1 MKFAKELDDNAVPE
15 WKGQYLDYKRG
26 KKKLKAVTRALRN
39 VNRPEGAEKQQA
51 RRSPFASLRD
61 APVYSL
67 FQQER
72 QNGVSQQPTGSRDS
86 STPLVHARSRS
97 LDAPGPRAS
106 QHDEE
111 DGDAT
116 PRATAINER
125 SPLRIGRQDG
135 PKMTRYGSII
145 GTPPDKDSPAM
156 ALLRL
161 APSLE
166 LPDPALPTDE
176 DSDSDHPISPGHGP
190 AVLSTEQT
198 PLPPSTQL
206 AHTGNAYQIAKPTD
220 APSSVLSSKR
230 YDFLRPIQR
239 ANSTPD
245 NTRRTPDNTR
255 RRPFMR
261 RVFSIAPPAQTAD
274 VALEAYREV
283 DFRQAEFFLFL
294 DKELLK
300 IEKFYLKVE
309 NEAVERLK
317 VLREQLHIMRDH
329 RMIEVVAAEHK
340 RKAASQPQTQNGNV
354 SQQQDR
360 GWAGHLQIPF
370 TAGSGDDDD
379 TRDFTKPLSHLQAS
393 VDVTRDALNK
403 LKPGRVGKTS
413 KAMEA
418 LSTPERALGLTPT
431 TSQHLRDPQQDYT
444 RRPDPDANHGVTYRA
459 AKRKLKAA
467 LAEYYR
473 GLELLKSYALLNRTA
488 FRKIDKKYDKI
499 VNAHPTGRYMAEKVN
514 KAHFVLSTTPDELIT
529 QTEDLYARYFERG
542 NHKLAVSKLRAKVP
556 RAEDYTASIFRTGLL
571 MAAGTVLG
579 LQGLVGASLA
589 FKDEAGSDPQ
599 MQMQTSYLLQIY
611 AGYFLM
617 LLLFFLFVLD
627 AAIFSAYKVNY
638 PFIFEFDSRH
648 TLDWKQLAELPAY
661 FWFLLGFTIWC
672 NFAEPFG
679 DMSGMYIYWPV
690 ILVGVALLLLCFPP
704 PFYYPRSRG
713 WFLYSNWRL
722 LLAGV
727 FPVEFR
733 DFFLGDMYCSQTYAL
748 GNISLFFCLY
758 AQHWSNPAACN
769 SSHSHLLGF
778 FQAVPGI
785 ARLLQCVR
793 RYYDTRLWTHGANG
807 AKYTCTILQ
816 ALSLSLWRIYGGD
829 HLMAFYIA
837 CATLNS
843 VYCSFWDLEYDWS
856 MPLNPYSKPYPL
868 LRSTLAYRKTVW
880 WYYVAIFLDPV
891 LRFNWIFYIIY
902 RMDVQHSSIVSF
914 LIGLSEVIRRGI
926 WVIFRVE
933 NEHCANVG
941 RARAM
946 RDLELPFEVD
956 KKAGITGPEF
966 VEAAQRSQMAA
977 RGVDTA
983 LGVGDAAAAQ
993 QDPLVLSA
1001 QSTTS
1006 GRDLEGGLRTP
1017 SLSAAASLRQRRTGL
1032 AGDADKTQE
1041 SPVYRALQRVGT
1053 TFLTAHAQDYERKR
1067 RPGES
1072 GDKGKKKGSDSGGD
1086 GGGDGED
1093 EDSDSDGE

>member
-15 WKGQYLDYKRG
+15 WKGQYLDYKHG

-39 VNRPEGAEKQQA
+39 VDKPEGAEKQQQA

-72 QNGVSQQPTGSRDS
+72 QNGVPQQQTGSRDS
-86 STPLVHARSRS
+86 STPLVHGRSRS
-97 LDAPGPRAS
+97 EDAPSPRPA
-106 QHDEE
+106 QQD

-116 PRATAINER
+116 PRARAINER
-125 SPLRIGRQDG
+125 SPLRIKRQEG
-135 PKMTRYGSII
+135 PRMTRYGSIL
-145 GTPPDKDSPAM
+145 GTPPEEDSPAM
-156 ALLRL
+156 VALRQ

-166 LPDPALPTDE
+166 LPDPALTTDE
-176 DSDSDHPISPGHGP
+176 DSDYDRPISPRQE
-190 AVLSTEQT
+190 AAAESAKQA

-206 AHTGNAYQIAKPTD
+206 PHTGNAYQIAKPTD
-220 APSSVLSSKR
+220 PPAGALSSKR
-230 YDFLRPIQR
+230 YSFLRPIQR

-245 NTRRTPDNTR
+245 SIR

-261 RVFSIAPPAQTAD
+261 RVFSIAPTPRPAD

-300 IEKFYLKVE
+300 IEKFYKKVE
-309 NEAVERLK
+309 DEAVERLK
-317 VLREQLHIMRDH
+317 VLREQLHIMRD
-329 RMIEVVAAEHK
+329 RRLVEVVAAEQK
-340 RKAASQPQTQNGNV
+340 RQAASQTQAQNGTPPHHQNGGLASHLHIHSDTNDDV
-354 SQQQDR
+354 RDR
-360 GWAGHLQIPF
+360 
-370 TAGSGDDDD
+370 
-379 TRDFTKPLSHLQAS
+379 TKSLPHLQAS
-393 VDVTRDALNK
+393 LDVTRDAFKK

-431 TSQHLRDPQQDYT
+431 ASRQLRDPQQDYT
-444 RRPDPDANHGVTYRA
+444 RRPDPHAHHGVPYRA

-488 FRKIDKKYDKI
+488 FRKINKKYDKI
-499 VNAHPTGRYMAEKVN
+499 VNAHPTGRYMAEKVG
-514 KAHFVLSTTPDELIT
+514 KAHFVLSTTPDDLIT
-529 QTEDLYARYFERG
+529 GTEDLYARYFERG

-556 RAEDYTASIFRTGLL
+556 RAGDYTASIFRTGLL
-571 MAAGTVLG
+571 VAAGVVFG
-579 LQGLVGASLA
+579 IQGLVAAALSLELE
-589 FKDEAGSDPQ
+589 KGGVEKRT
-599 MQMQTSYLLQIY
+599 QTSYLLQIY

-617 LLLFFLFVLD
+617 LLLVGLFVLD
-627 AAIFSAYKVNY
+627 TAIFNAFKVNY

-661 FWFLLGFTIWC
+661 FWFLLGFTLWC

-679 DMSGMYIYWPV
+679 DMSGIYIYWPV
-690 ILVGVALLLLCFPP
+690 ILVGVALLLLYCPP
-704 PFYYPRSRG
+704 PFFYPKSRG

-733 DFFLGDMYCSQTYAL
+733 DFFLGDMYCSQTYAM

-758 AQHWSNPAACN
+758 AQHWSNPPMCN

-778 FQAVPGI
+778 LQTVPGI

-816 ALSLSLWRIYGGD
+816 YVSLSLWRIHGGD
-829 HLMAFYIA
+829 HLMAFFIA
-837 CATLNS
+837 SATLNS

-856 MPLNPYSKPYPL
+856 MPLNPYSKPFPL
-868 LRSTLAYRKTVW
+868 LRSTLAYRKRVW
-880 WYYVAIFLDPV
+880 WYYIAIFLDPI

-902 RMDVQHSSIVSF
+902 RGDMQHSSLVSF
-914 LIGLSEVIRRGI
+914 FIALSEVVRRGV
-926 WVIFRVE
+926 WVVFRVE

-956 KKAGITGPEF
+956 QKARKVGVTGPEF
-966 VEAAQRSQMAA
+966 VEAAQSA
-977 RGVDTA
+977 DSA
-983 LGVGDAAAAQ
+983 LEVGDAAAATTAHHR
-993 QDPLVLSA
+993 DPLVSSA
-1001 QSTTS
+1001 LSTTAS
-1006 GRDLEGGLRTP
+1006 GRDIEAGLRTP
-1017 SLSAAASLRQRRTGL
+1017 GASASASASLRQRRPGM
-1032 AGDADKTQE
+1032 AAEAERAQE

-1067 RPGES
+1067 RPGE
-1072 GDKGKKKGSDSGGD
+1072 GGEGGKKKDGKGD
-1086 GGGDGED
+1086 VEEDDEDGDE
-1093 EDSDSDGE
+1093 EDSDSDGEG